1 MAFMAIL
8 LVAGAW
14 RDAMRRLRLYAAR
27 WTRPVPLL
35 RFRRTVA
42 AHPANRVWA
51 PAPPAPWSHRSR
63 AAGRSRAR
71 AHRCLP
77 TPRPAP
83 PGAGALR
90 AAPGAGRPTPA
101 RREIGGAHV

>member
-27 WTRPVPLL
+27 WTRPVPLM

-42 AHPANRVWA
+42 GHPPNRVRA
-51 PAPPAPWSHRSR
+51 PAPPAPWSHRCRAPGLSR
-63 AAGRSRAR
+63 ER
-71 AHRCLP
+71 P
-77 TPRPAP
+77 TPRLAPPHPPP
-83 PGAGALR
+83 PGA
-90 AAPGAGRPTPA
+90 PPPAGRRVGKEVA
-101 RREIGGAHV
+101 RT